1 MSNINLLPWRQQLKK
16 KSKDA
21 FVRIIVIFV
30 LIACA
35 IVAAGYF
42 YLEFAISTQN
52 NRNSEFKQQIA
63 QLDKQIAE
71 IAKLQERRQELI
83 DRMKAIETL
92 QQNRNIAVH
101 LFSDLPTL
109 VASGVYLDSMK
120 FDQRTAQVKGMA
132 ESNPRVS
139 SMLRNIDNSKWLGQS
154 NITETK
160 AEMQNGQR
168 KLPTLPDGLYNF
180 VMSFKVVDSNDP
192 LNAGNNGG
200 TK

>member
-21 FVRIIVIFV
+21 FIKILVGFFLVGVSIVV
-30 LIACA
+30 L
-35 IVAAGYF
+35 GYLWLSF
-42 YLEFAISTQN
+42 EINTQQG
-52 NRNSEFKQQIA
+52 RNKEFKEQIA
-63 QLDKQIAE
+63 QLDQQIAE
-71 IAKLQERRQELI
+71 IAKLKERRQELI

-180 VMSFKVVDSNDP
+180 VMSFKVVDSTDA

>member
-21 FVRIIVIFV
+21 FIKILVAFILVGVSIVV
-30 LIACA
+30 L
-35 IVAAGYF
+35 GYLWLSF
-42 YLEFAISTQN
+42 EIKTQQDRNKEFN
-52 NRNSEFKQQIA
+52 QQIA
-63 QLDKQIAE
+63 QLDQQIAE
-71 IAKLQERRQELI
+71 IAKLKERRQELI

-180 VMSFKVVDSNDP
+180 VMSFKVVDSTDA
-192 LNAGNNGG
+192 LNAGKKGG

>member
-21 FVRIIVIFV
+21 FVKIIVAFILV
-30 LIACA
+30 AAA
-35 IVAAGYF
+35 IVVAGYL
-42 YLEFAISTQN
+42 YLQYAIAMQQGRNEEFRS
-52 NRNSEFKQQIA
+52 QIT
-63 QLDKQIAE
+63 QLDQQIAE
-71 IAKLQERRQELI
+71 ISKLKERKQELI

-109 VASGVYLDSMK
+109 VASGVYLDSMN
-120 FDQRTAQVKGMA
+120 FDQRTAQVRGMA

-168 KLPTLPDGLYNF
+168 KIPTLPDGLYNF
-180 VMSFKVVDSNDP
+180 VMSFKVADSTDP
-192 LNAGNNGG
+192 LNAGNKGG
-200 TK
+200 AK

>member
-21 FVRIIVIFV
+21 FFKIITAFV
-30 LIACA
+30 LIALVVA
-35 IVAAGYF
+35 AAGYF

-52 NRNSEFKQQIA
+52 HRNSEFEQQIA
-63 QLDKQIAE
+63 QLDQQIAE
-71 IAKLQERRQELI
+71 IAKLKERRQELI

-180 VMSFKVVDSNDP
+180 VMSFKVVDSTDA
-192 LNAGNNGG
+192 LNAGNKGG

>member
-21 FVRIIVIFV
+21 FIKILVAFILVGVSIVV
-30 LIACA
+30 L
-35 IVAAGYF
+35 GYLWLSF
-42 YLEFAISTQN
+42 EINTQQG
-52 NRNSEFKQQIA
+52 RNKEFKEQIA
-63 QLDKQIAE
+63 QLDQQIAE
-71 IAKLQERRQELI
+71 IAKLKERRQELI

-180 VMSFKVVDSNDP
+180 VMSFKVVDSKDA
-192 LNAGNNGG
+192 LNAGNKGG

>member
-180 VMSFKVVDSNDP
+180 VMSFKVVDSNDA

>member
-180 VMSFKVVDSNDP
+180 VMSFKVVDSTDA
-192 LNAGNNGG
+192 LNAGNKGG

>member
-21 FVRIIVIFV
+21 FIKILVAFILVGVSIVV
-30 LIACA
+30 L
-35 IVAAGYF
+35 GYLWLSF
-42 YLEFAISTQN
+42 EIKTQQD
-52 NRNSEFKQQIA
+52 RNKEFKEQIA
-63 QLDKQIAE
+63 QLDQQIAE
-71 IAKLQERRQELI
+71 IAKLKERRQELI

-180 VMSFKVVDSNDP
+180 VMSFKVVDSTDA
-192 LNAGNNGG
+192 LNAGNKGG

>member
-21 FVRIIVIFV
+21 FFRIIVAFI
-30 LIACA
+30 LIAFA
-35 IVAAGYF
+35 VVAAVYF

-52 NRNSEFKQQIA
+52 HRNEEFKQQIA

-180 VMSFKVVDSNDP
+180 VMSFKVVDSKDA
-192 LNAGNNGG
+192 LNAGNKGG

>member
-21 FVRIIVIFV
+21 FIKILVAFILVGVSIVV
-30 LIACA
+30 L
-35 IVAAGYF
+35 GYLWLSF
-42 YLEFAISTQN
+42 EISTQQG
-52 NRNSEFKQQIA
+52 RNKEFKEQIA
-63 QLDKQIAE
+63 QLDQQIAE
-71 IAKLQERRQELI
+71 IAKLKERRQELI

-180 VMSFKVVDSNDP
+180 VMSFKVVDSTDA
-192 LNAGNNGG
+192 LNAGNKGG

>member
-16 KSKDA
+16 RSKDA
-21 FVRIIVIFV
+21 FVKIIVAFV
-30 LIACA
+30 LIAA
-35 IVAAGYF
+35 AVVVAGYL
-42 YLEFAISTQN
+42 YLQYAIAMQKGRNEEFRS
-52 NRNSEFKQQIA
+52 QIA
-63 QLDKQIAE
+63 QLDQQIAE
-71 IAKLQERRQELI
+71 IAKLKERKQELI

-109 VASGVYLDSMK
+109 VASGVYLDSMN

-168 KLPTLPDGLYNF
+168 KIPTLPDGLYNF
-180 VMSFKVVDSNDP
+180 VMSFKVADSREP
-192 LNAGNNGG
+192 LSAGNKGG
-200 TK
+200 AK